1 MLLPNREQIA
11 AALKSVHLFAG
22 LNDRQIAKLSHQA
35 IARRAPANEQIF
47 VEGDECQGLYV
58 IFSGAVKIFKQS
70 AQGREQVLAIE
81 PAGAVVAELPV
92 FDGGPYPA
100 SCISVQESVL
110 LFISRQDFRRS
121 CQEDPELA
129 LKVLSSVGAR
139 LRKLVTI
146 IEELSFLTVRSRL
159 AALLLELAGSSKQP
173 SSAPKQPSSASK
185 IGKSLGVPDPV
196 SKGERNRPGKEPVRL
211 LLNLTQQEIAARI
224 GTVRELV
231 SRNLSRLQ
239 AEGVIRLEGHTLV
252 IEDMERLEQ
261 EAVSEE

>member
-1 MLLPNREQIA
+1 MLLPDLGSHKMFPRATSKNMLLPNREQIA
-11 AALKSVHLFAG
+11 AALKAVPLFAG
-22 LNDRQIAKLSHQA
+22 LNERQIAKLTQQA
-35 IARRAPANEQIF
+35 LARRAPAGEQIF
-47 VEGDECQGLYV
+47 VEGDDCQGLYV

-100 SCISVQESVL
+100 SCISVAESVL
-110 LFISRQDFRRS
+110 LFISKQDFRRS

-139 LRKLVTI
+139 LRKLVSI

-159 AALLLELAGSSKQP
+159 AALLVELAGLERQP
-173 SSAPKQPSSASK
+173 PSAPNTP
-185 IGKSLGVPDPV
+185 KSPIRIPM
-196 SKGERNRPGKEPVRL
+196 K
-211 LLNLTQQEIAARI
+211 LTQQEIAARI

-252 IEDMERLEQ
+252 IEDLERLEQ

>member
-1 MLLPNREQIA
+1 MLLPNRGQIA
-11 AALKSVHLFAG
+11 AALKAVQLFAG
-22 LNDRQIAKLSHQA
+22 LNDLQIAKLSQQA
-35 IARRAPANEQIF
+35 IARRALVGERIF

-70 AQGREQVLAIE
+70 VQGREQVLAIE
-81 PAGAVVAELPV
+81 LAGAVVAELPV

-121 CQEDPELA
+121 CLEDPELA
-129 LKVLSSVGAR
+129 LMVLSSVGAR
-139 LRKLVTI
+139 LRRLVTI

-159 AALLLELAGSSKQP
+159 AALLVDLAGFT
-173 SSAPKQPSSASK
+173 KQPSSASK
-185 IGKSLGVPDPV
+185 TGKA
-196 SKGERNRPGKEPVRL
+196 PVRVPL
-211 LLNLTQQEIAARI
+211 KLTQQEMAARI

-261 EAVSEE
+261 EAVAEE

>member
-1 MLLPNREQIA
+1 MFQSTRKNMLLPNRELIA
-11 AALKSVHLFAG
+11 AALKSVQLFAG
-22 LNDRQIAKLSHQA
+22 LNDRQIAKLSQQA
-35 IARRAPANEQIF
+35 IARRAPAGEQIF

-70 AQGREQVLAIE
+70 SQGREQVLAVE
-81 PAGAVVAELPV
+81 RAGAVVAELPV

-100 SCISVQESVL
+100 SCISVEESVL
-110 LFISRQDFRRS
+110 LFISKQDFRRS

-139 LRKLVTI
+139 LRKLVAI

-159 AALLLELAGSSKQP
+159 AALLVELA
-173 SSAPKQPSSASK
+173 AVTKQPSSASK
-185 IGKSLGVPDPV
+185 TGKA
-196 SKGERNRPGKEPVRL
+196 PVRVPL
-211 LLNLTQQEIAARI
+211 KLTQQEIAARI

-261 EAVSEE
+261 EAVAEE